1 MGHGVL
7 LAAFSWRLAP
17 HRIDG
22 SSEFSHVLGEPVCR
36 VKARNPALKIASFT
50 ANGRTSYGVV
60 VGDGIVDMGS
70 RLTHESLLDVLRAGA
85 LEGVRKASEGL
96 KPDVVL
102 NNVTL
107 LPPVVGPEKIL
118 CIGVNYAN
126 RNAEY
131 KDGSEQPK
139 YPSMFFRVPGSF
151 VGHGQPIVRPK
162 ASPQLD
168 YEGEI
173 CLVIGK
179 EGKHLTKENAMDYVA
194 GYTLCNEGTIRDWVR
209 HAKFNVTQGKN
220 FDASGSLGPYFVSAD
235 DIDPDK
241 PMHLVTKVNGETR
254 QDDTTANL
262 IFTFA
267 DLLAYITIF
276 MTLKPGDIIV
286 TGTPV
291 GAGAR
296 FDPPKW
302 LKPGDEVTVSVPELG
317 VLSNRVVDEA

>member
-1 MGHGVL
+1 MK
-7 LAAFSWRLAP
+7 LAT
-17 HRIDG
+17 
-22 SSEFSHVLGEPVCR
+22 
-36 VKARNPALKIASFT
+36 FT
-50 ANGRTSYGVV
+50 AEGRTSYGAVI
-60 VGDGIVDMGS
+60 GDGIADIGK
-70 RLTHESLLDVLRAGA
+70 RLKYASVLDVLRAGA
-85 LEGVRKASEGL
+85 LDEVRKAAQGA

-102 NNVTL
+102 NSVTL

-139 YPSMFFRVPGSF
+139 YPSMFFRTPGSL

-179 EGKHLTKENAMDYVA
+179 EGKHLTKEHAMDYVA
-194 GYTLCNEGTIRDWVR
+194 GYTLCNEGTLRDWVR

-220 FDASGSLGPYFVSAD
+220 FDASGSIGPYFVSAD
-235 DIDPDK
+235 EIDPAK
-241 PMHLVTKVNGETR
+241 ALHLTTKINGEVR

-262 IFTFA
+262 IFGFA

-276 MTLKPGDIIV
+276 TTLKPGDIIV

-296 FDPPKW
+296 FDPPRW
-302 LKPGDEVTVSVPELG
+302 LKPGDVVEVSVAEIGTLRN
-317 VLSNRVVDEA
+317 LVVDER

>member
-1 MGHGVL
+1 L
-7 LAAFSWRLAP
+7 KLATF
-17 HRIDG
+17 I
-22 SSEFSHVLGEPVCR
+22 
-36 VKARNPALKIASFT
+36 
-50 ANGRTSYGVV
+50 ANGKISYGAV
-60 VGDGIVDMGS
+60 VGDGIVDLGR
-70 RLTHESLLDVLRAGA
+70 RLPYGGVLEILRTGA
-85 LEGVRKASEGL
+85 LANAEKAA
-96 KPDVVL
+96 KADPDYAL
-102 NNVTL
+102 SYVTF

-139 YPSMFFRVPGSF
+139 YASMFFRTPGSF
-151 VGHGQPIVRPK
+151 VGHGQSLVRPK
-162 ASPQLD
+162 ASEQLD

-179 EGKHLTKENAMDYVA
+179 EGRHIAKERAMEHVA

-220 FDASGSLGPYFVSAD
+220 FDASGALGPYFVSAD
-235 DIDPDK
+235 EIDPKK
-241 PMHLVTKVNGETR
+241 PLHLTTKVNGEVR

-262 IFTFA
+262 IFDFS

-276 MTLKPGDIIV
+276 TTLKPGDIIV

-302 LKPGDEVTVSVPELG
+302 LKPGDMVEVSVPEIG
-317 VLSNRVVDEA
+317 TLSNRVVDET

>member
-1 MGHGVL
+1 L
-7 LAAFSWRLAP
+7 KLAT
-17 HRIDG
+17 
-22 SSEFSHVLGEPVCR
+22 
-36 VKARNPALKIASFT
+36 FT

-60 VGDGIVDMGS
+60 VGDGIADLGTRLKYGS
-70 RLTHESLLDVLRAGA
+70 VLDILRAGA
-85 LEGVRKASEGL
+85 LDAVREAARGA

-102 NNVTL
+102 NSATL

-126 RNAEY
+126 RNEEY

-139 YPSMFFRVPGSF
+139 YPSMFFRTPGSLT
-151 VGHGQPIVRPK
+151 GHGQPIVRPK

-179 EGKHLTKENAMDYVA
+179 EGRHIAKERAMEHVA
-194 GYTLCNEGTIRDWVR
+194 GYTLCNEGTLRDWVR

-220 FDASGSLGPYFVSAD
+220 FDASGSIGPYFVSAD
-235 DIDPDK
+235 EIDPAK
-241 PMHLVTKVNGETR
+241 PLHLVTKVNGEVR

-262 IFTFA
+262 IFGFA
-267 DLLAYITIF
+267 ELLAYITIF
-276 MTLKPGDIIV
+276 TTLKPGDIIV

-296 FDPPKW
+296 FDPPRW
-302 LKPGDEVTVSVPELG
+302 LNAGDVVEVSVPEIG
-317 VLSNRVVDEA
+317 TLSNRVVDEA

>member
-1 MGHGVL
+1 
-7 LAAFSWRLAP
+7 
-17 HRIDG
+17 
-22 SSEFSHVLGEPVCR
+22 
-36 VKARNPALKIASFT
+36 LKIATFT
-50 ANGRTSYGVV
+50 ADGRASYGAV
-60 VGDGIVDMGS
+60 VGDGIVDLGK
-70 RLTHESLLDVLRAGA
+70 RLRYGGLLEVLRAGA
-85 LEGVRKASEGL
+85 LGEARKAAAGAQ
-96 KPDVVL
+96 PDVVL
-102 NNVTL
+102 NSVTL
-107 LPPVVGPEKIL
+107 LPPVTAPEKIL

-139 YPSMFFRVPGSF
+139 YPSMFFRTPGSL
-151 VGHGQPIVRPK
+151 VGHAQPIVRPK

-179 EGKHLTKENAMDYVA
+179 EGRHIAKERAMDHVA
-194 GYTLCNEGTIRDWVR
+194 GYTLCNEGTLRDWVR

-220 FDASGSLGPYFVSAD
+220 FDASGSIGPYFVSAD
-235 DIDPDK
+235 EIDPDK
-241 PMHLVTKVNGETR
+241 PLHLTTKVNGEVR

-262 IFTFA
+262 IFGFA

-276 MTLKPGDIIV
+276 TTLKPGDIIV

-296 FDPPKW
+296 FDPPRW
-302 LKPGDEVTVSVPELG
+302 LKPGDVVEVSVPEIGTLR
-317 VLSNRVVDEA
+317 NRVAEEG

>member
-1 MGHGVL
+1 ML
-7 LAAFSWRLAP
+7 
-17 HRIDG
+17 
-22 SSEFSHVLGEPVCR
+22 
-36 VKARNPALKIASFT
+36 ALKIATFT
-50 ANGRTSYGVV
+50 ADGRTSYGAV
-60 VGDGIVDMGS
+60 VGDGIVDLGK
-70 RLTHESLLDVLRAGA
+70 RLKYPGLLEVLRAGA
-85 LEGVRKASEGL
+85 LDQLRRAVEGAKA
-96 KPDVVL
+96 DVVL
-102 NNVTL
+102 NSVTL
-107 LPPVVGPEKIL
+107 LPPVTAPEKIL

-139 YPSMFFRVPGSF
+139 YPSMFFRTPGSL
-151 VGHGQPIVRPK
+151 VGHGQPIVRPQ

-179 EGKHLTKENAMDYVA
+179 AGRHIARERAMDHVA
-194 GYTLCNEGTIRDWVR
+194 GYTLCNEGTLRDWVR

-220 FDASGSLGPYFVSAD
+220 FDASGSIGPYFVSAD
-235 DIDPDK
+235 EIDPAK
-241 PMHLVTKVNGETR
+241 PLHLVTKVNGEVR

-262 IFTFA
+262 IFGFA

-276 MTLKPGDIIV
+276 TTLKPGDIIV

-296 FDPPKW
+296 FDPPRW
-302 LKPGDEVTVSVPELG
+302 LKPGDVVEVSVAEIGTLR
-317 VLSNRVVDEA
+317 NRVVEEG

>member
-1 MGHGVL
+1 L
-7 LAAFSWRLAP
+7 KLAT
-17 HRIDG
+17 
-22 SSEFSHVLGEPVCR
+22 
-36 VKARNPALKIASFT
+36 FT
-50 ANGRTSYGVV
+50 AEGRTSYGAVI
-60 VGDGIVDMGS
+60 GDGIADLGK
-70 RLTHESLLDVLRAGA
+70 RLKYASVLDVLRAGA
-85 LEGVRKASEGL
+85 LDEVRKAAQGA

-102 NNVTL
+102 NSVTL

-139 YPSMFFRVPGSF
+139 YPSMFFRTPGSL

-179 EGKHLTKENAMDYVA
+179 EGKHLTNEHAMDYVA
-194 GYTLCNEGTIRDWVR
+194 GYTLCNEGTLRDWVR

-220 FDASGSLGPYFVSAD
+220 FDASGSIGPYFVSAD
-235 DIDPDK
+235 EIDPAK
-241 PMHLVTKVNGETR
+241 ALHLTTKINGEVR

-262 IFTFA
+262 IFGFA

-276 MTLKPGDIIV
+276 TTLKPGDIIV

-296 FDPPKW
+296 FDPPRW
-302 LKPGDEVTVSVPELG
+302 LKPGDVVEVSVAEIGTLRN
-317 VLSNRVVDEA
+317 LVVDER